1 MRIAPFVLA
10 LAVFAGAAP
19 AFAGAHSDYTKSFPL
34 GTLRTFQ
41 FKEQHRISRDP
52 LANNSIWA
60 NDIRGEIRN
69 DLMHRGLEEVTG
81 GRQPDFYVAY
91 YVGLRDR
98 YDINSV
104 PYGLPVFHRGFRT
117 GWWGWPR
124 GYDVWAVPYTES
136 TLIVDVIDA
145 HTNQL
150 VWRGYDSDTLN
161 MSKPD
166 KSLDKAVDNVVARF
180 FHDRNEHRG

>member
-1 MRIAPFVLA
+1 MRIVPFVLA
-10 LAVFAGAAP
+10 LAVSAGAAP

-34 GTLRTFQ
+34 QTLKTFQ

-52 LANNSIWA
+52 LADNAIWA
-60 NDIRGEIRN
+60 NNIRSEIRN
-69 DLMHRGLEEVTG
+69 DLMGRGLEETG
-81 GRQPDFYVAY
+81 GRPDFYVAY
-91 YVGLRDR
+91 YVGLRQQ

-161 MSKPD
+161 MSKPE
-166 KSLDKAVDNVVARF
+166 KTLDKAVDNVMSKF
-180 FHDRNEHRG
+180 FHDLHERRG